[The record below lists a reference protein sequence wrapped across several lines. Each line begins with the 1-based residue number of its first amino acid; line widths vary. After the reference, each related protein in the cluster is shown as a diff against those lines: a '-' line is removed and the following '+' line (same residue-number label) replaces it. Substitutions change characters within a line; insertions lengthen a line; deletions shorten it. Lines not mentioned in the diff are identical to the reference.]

1 MKNITKCDRCGKL
14 YAFHV
19 VVYGI
24 TNCPYCNSPKKAII
38 AKDTKKWV
46 KNFLYVQIV
55 TLDSKRNGN

>member
-19 VVYGI
+19 VVCGI

-38 AKDTKKWV
+38 KEKEKK
-46 KNFLYVQIV
+46 
-55 TLDSKRNGN
+55 KR